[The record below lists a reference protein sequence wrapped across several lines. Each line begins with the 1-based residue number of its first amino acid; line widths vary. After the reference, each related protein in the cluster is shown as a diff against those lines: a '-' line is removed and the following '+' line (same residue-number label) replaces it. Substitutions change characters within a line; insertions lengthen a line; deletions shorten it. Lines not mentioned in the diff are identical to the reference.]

1 LRALQEIDGLGGGF
15 KLALHDLEIRGAGN
29 LLGEQQSGQIT
40 AVGFELYTEMMEKAI
55 QELKGEEVLPE
66 VEPEIRLGISA
77 YFPDNYIPDTNQR
90 LYFYKRLA
98 SLRDERELEDLKAEI
113 EDRFGPYSAV
123 VDNLFLV
130 MNLRRVL
137 KEFLVQQIS
146 FSEGKV
152 FLLFHPASSVKV
164 EKLLELIHK
173 QKSRFRLSPDGR
185 LSFTPKNQDWEE
197 LMVEVSQLLRDI
209 YERKP
214 QRSEPLQP
222 LPA

>member
-40 AVGFELYTEMMEKAI
+40 AVGFELYTEMMEKAVK
-55 QELKGEEVLPE
+55 ELKGEEVAPE
-66 VEPEIRLGISA
+66 VEPEIRLGIPA
-77 YFPDNYIPDTNQR
+77 YFPETYIPDVNQR

-98 SLRDERELEDLKAEI
+98 SLRNPVELEELKGEI
-113 EDRFGPYSAV
+113 KDRFGPYISV
-123 VDNLFLV
+123 VDNLFLL

-146 FSEGKV
+146 ASDGRV
-152 FLLFHPASSVKV
+152 FLLFHPESPVKV

-173 QKSRFRLSPDGR
+173 PKNRFRLAPDGR
-185 LSFTPKNQDWEE
+185 LSFSPKHNEWPAVMDEVVE
-197 LMVEVSQLLRDI
+197 LLHSIGETAVQQKDFL
-209 YERKP
+209 
-214 QRSEPLQP
+214 EP
-222 LPA
+222 AHG